1 MKPKALVIA
10 GATASGKTGVA
21 LELAERLG
29 GEIVGA
35 DSVQVYRGFDIG
47 AAKPTRE
54 EQARVP
60 HHLIDVVDP
69 DHDYS
74 AAEYG
79 AAAGAAVRAIAAR
92 GRVPIVA
99 GGTGLYLRA
108 LFEGLMPAPGKD
120 ARLRAE
126 LEALAT
132 PALRAKL
139 EAADPAWAA
148 RILGADRYRLIRA
161 LEIYTATGVTP
172 SEWARRQA
180 HERPFDTLWIGLAPP
195 RAVLYE
201 RIDRRAAAMWAG
213 GLLGEVAGLVA
224 KGYGDTRPMAS
235 VGYAEAR
242 AQLAGALSCEQAVAL
257 AQQRTRN
264 YAKRQGTW
272 FRSLAQIHWFDSSQT
287 GTVDRIQL
295 LIDPWL

>member
-10 GATASGKTGVA
+10 GPTASGKTGAA
-21 LELAERLG
+21 LALAERLG

-47 AAKPTRE
+47 SAKPTPE
-54 EQARVP
+54 ERARVP

-69 DHDYS
+69 GHDYS
-74 AAEYG
+74 AAEY
-79 AAAGAAVRAIAAR
+79 AAAARAVVHSIAAR
-92 GRVPIVA
+92 GRVPIVT

-120 ARLRAE
+120 ALRRAE

-132 PALRAKL
+132 PALRASL
-139 EAADPAWAA
+139 AAVDPAWAA
-148 RILGADRYRLIRA
+148 RILGDDRYRLIRA
-161 LEIYTATGVTP
+161 LEIYASTGVPP

-180 HERPFDTLWIGLAPP
+180 HDRPFETLWIGLQPP
-195 RAVLYE
+195 REVLYE
-201 RIDRRAAAMWAG
+201 RIDRRVEAMWAG
-213 GLLGEVAGLVA
+213 GLLAEVERLVA
-224 KGYGDTRPMAS
+224 QGYGDTRPMAS

-242 AQLAGALSCEQAVAL
+242 AQLAGELTAEQAVAL
-257 AQQRTRN
+257 AQRRTRN

-272 FRSLAQIHWFDSSQT
+272 FRSLAEIHWFDSSQT

>member
-1 MKPKALVIA
+1 MKPKTLVIA
-10 GATASGKTGVA
+10 GPTASGKTGVA

-47 AAKPTRE
+47 SAKPTPE
-54 EQARVP
+54 ERARVP
-60 HHLIDVVDP
+60 HHLVDVVDP
-69 DHDYS
+69 GHDYS
-74 AAEYG
+74 AAEY
-79 AAAGAAVRAIAAR
+79 AAAAREAVRAIAAR
-92 GRVPIVA
+92 GRMPIVA

-120 ARLRAE
+120 AGLRAG
-126 LEALAT
+126 LEQLAT
-132 PALRAKL
+132 AELRAKL

-148 RILGADRYRLIRA
+148 RIRGDDRYRLIRA
-161 LEIYTATGVTP
+161 LEIFSSTGVTP

-180 HERPFDTLWIGLAPP
+180 HEQPFETLWIGLAPP
-195 RAVLYE
+195 RELLYD
-201 RIDRRAAAMWAG
+201 RINRRVEAMWAG
-213 GLLGEVAGLVA
+213 GLLDEVARLA
-224 KGYGDTRPMAS
+224 AQGYADTRPMAS
-235 VGYAEAR
+235 VGYAEALAELKGELDPGQAM
-242 AQLAGALSCEQAVAL
+242 AQ

-272 FRSLAQIHWFDSSQT
+272 FRSLAAIHWFDSSQT